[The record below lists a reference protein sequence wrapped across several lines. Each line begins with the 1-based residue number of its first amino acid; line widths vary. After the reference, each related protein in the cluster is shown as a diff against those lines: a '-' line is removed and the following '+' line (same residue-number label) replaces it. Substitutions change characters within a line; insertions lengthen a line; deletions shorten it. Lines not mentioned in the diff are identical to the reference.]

1 MTTITSYKSKIA
13 SRYIPV
19 DAEQIGLKIAESE
32 YYLASQKI
40 DGHLSFLS
48 VKKGKA
54 QLLDRNGNEINVPAI
69 MKEAKAFKDDVV
81 LAGELC
87 CFNDNDSQSHREV
100 NAALDEP
107 EKFDLR
113 FCAFDL
119 LELDGK
125 EIDLEPKEK
134 LEALSKMK
142 WTSGISLVEH
152 KSFESRK
159 DLIAFYKELPD
170 NAEGMIVRS
179 ANNIT
184 YKVKDVHHL
193 DLVVLGYAETN
204 GEQEGVLREMLLGC
218 ALEKNQFQ
226 IITKCGGGFSE
237 KERTELVKQLEPL
250 AVSSEYTEVSGA
262 KTAFI
267 FVKPELVVEISCL
280 DLINENSNGAIRKT
294 VLEFNEKKGYSSC
307 GNQATLSVIS
317 PNFTRVRAD
326 KKANTADAGTMQA
339 YALCAP
345 TTTSASI
352 EEGTPSEIILR
363 EVFVKE
369 GKGGTAVRKFVGLKT
384 NKEKSGLYAPFNVVY
399 SDFSAGRKTPLEQEI
414 FLCSTEKEVSA
425 KIAELK
431 EENIKK
437 GWDQIK

>member
-19 DAEQIGLKIAESE
+19 DSEQIGLKIAESE
-32 YYLASQKI
+32 YYLASQKL
-40 DGHLSFLS
+40 DGHLSFLC

-54 QLLDRNGNEINVPAI
+54 QLLNRNGNEINVPTI
-69 MKEAKAFKDDVV
+69 LKEASAFKDDVI

-87 CFNDNDSQSHREV
+87 CFKKNDVQSHREL

-107 EKFDLR
+107 DKFDLR

-125 EIDLEPKEK
+125 EIDLEPKAK
-134 LEALSKMK
+134 WEALSKMK
-142 WTSGISLVEH
+142 WSTDISLIEH

-159 DLIAFYKELPD
+159 DLIAFYKELPE

-184 YKVKDVHHL
+184 YKVKDIHHL
-193 DLVVLGYAETN
+193 DLVVLGYAEKN
-204 GEQEGVLREMLLGC
+204 AGGLREMLLGC
-218 ALEKNQFQ
+218 VLENNQYQ

-237 KERTELVKQLEPL
+237 KERSELVKQLEPL
-250 AVSSEYTEVSGA
+250 AVTSEYTEVSGA

-267 FVKPELVVEISCL
+267 FVKPEIVVEISYL
-280 DLINENSNGAIRKT
+280 DLINEISNGAIRKS
-294 VLEFNEKKGYSSC
+294 VLEFNEKKGYSSI
-307 GNQATLSVIS
+307 GNQTTLSVIS
-317 PNFTRVRAD
+317 PNFSRIRTD
-326 KKANTADAGTMQA
+326 KKANTSDAGTMQA
-339 YALCAP
+339 YSLCEP
-345 TTTSASI
+345 LTTSLSK

-384 NKEKSGLYAPFNVVY
+384 NKEKSGLYAPFNVIY

-414 FLCSTEKEVSA
+414 FLCSSEKEVST